1 MYLHYKQT
9 EVQTSRAGGSIVEIG
24 NTVMH
29 RLVKWQPQ
37 PESVAPSMS
46 PHQSLCVKNIA
57 PYLIMIHLY
66 YDSLQTLTTS
76 ARGFWAAREEA
87 TFLCKLRFISSF
99 NSDKSLLVLLLI
111 FFVTCDIHYV
121 KLAFIC
127 LRIFDS
133 LFSDYFQ
140 LFQHYSWALMGF
152 KVHLRIFFVA
162 SILFFAYYTYKSI
175 ENNTK
180 WRLYTWIVKTILLKN
195 VTCSILTK

>member
-1 MYLHYKQT
+1 MYLNTWKKFIKIGPSVHLYLQYKQT
-9 EVQTSRAGGSIVEIG
+9 DVQTSRAGGSIVEIG
-24 NTVMH
+24 NAVMY

-87 TFLCKLRFISSF
+87 TFLCKLRFISPL
-99 NSDKSLLVLLLI
+99 NSDKSLLGLLLI
-111 FFVTCDIHYV
+111 FFVTCDIHYG

-127 LRIFDS
+127 LRIFKY
-133 LFSDYFQ
+133 LFSHYLQ
-140 LFQHYSWALMGF
+140 LFSTL
-152 KVHLRIFFVA
+152 
-162 SILFFAYYTYKSI
+162 
-175 ENNTK
+175 
-180 WRLYTWIVKTILLKN
+180 
-195 VTCSILTK
+195 